1 MGCAKAVDL
10 SGEIHPVEHREESGI
25 EAIPGSFDQL
35 AGLNPEVGLQG
46 LRVFPAKF
54 AHFHANLP
62 GLRRDLQENF
72 IPDNKN
78 DGGGGRG
85 FSTGS
90 CGV

>member
-10 SGEIHPVEHREESGI
+10 SGEIHPVEHREEFGI
-25 EAIPGSFDQL
+25 EAILRFFGRF
-35 AGLNPEVGLQG
+35 AGVNPEVGLQG
-46 LRVFPAKF
+46 LGGFPAEF
-54 AHFHANLP
+54 ARSRAILP

-90 CGV
+90 Q